1 MTVLSPGSSK
11 GKGQW
16 ELRGRSVRVQTVCGQ
31 MSAVEARPLRPRRGA
46 DGVLLARALQR
57 LQTGVFRFLQNARP
71 GSCHRG
77 VLPVGRGAEPEPQTW
92 RLSKLIDERRFDLSV
107 GGDVGQDKGG

>member
-1 MTVLSPGSSK
+1 M
-11 GKGQW
+11 
-16 ELRGRSVRVQTVCGQ
+16 RVQTMWGQ
-31 MSAVEARPLRPRRGA
+31 MSGGETRPLRPRRGA
-46 DGVLLARALQR
+46 DGVLLASALQR

-77 VLPVGRGAEPEPQTW
+77 THPVGRGAEPEPQTW
-92 RLSKLIDERRFDLSV
+92 RLSKLIDERRCNPSV